1 MALQTKELSR
11 NSCGVK
17 NLEVPTKSRQK
28 PITKHIRYVQSM
40 LASNW
45 VRTLL
50 LCRVCTT
57 QTTKGRH
64 KQTSQHPK
72 SPSSS
77 IRSMMCTANG
87 VCQPSRRGK
96 KSEVCKPQKCRGRAM
111 RVNMMFYSPF
121 IQRLVPMISSHQISN
136 LQVPNPN
143 LIKTN
148 PNREE
153 ITMQVTK
160 ATRWVLKMWPSLTLP
175 SLRSAS
181 GSDLRKGIPW

>member
-96 KSEVCKPQKCRGRAM
+96 KSEVCKPQKCRGRASKHD
-111 RVNMMFYSPF
+111 VLFTLYSKA
-121 IQRLVPMISSHQISN
+121 SSHDFIAPN
-136 LQVPNPN
+136 LQP
-143 LIKTN
+143 
-148 PNREE
+148 
-153 ITMQVTK
+153 
-160 ATRWVLKMWPSLTLP
+160 PSP
-175 SLRSAS
+175 KSKSDKNESQSGGDNHAS
-181 GSDLRKGIPW
+181 NQDVVM